1 MSSTLWS
8 PLLELCRQQPAA
20 NHEQVCQRASH
31 LHTVEV
37 FRQASIPN
45 LRESEQSFDDP
56 EGVLDARADLR
67 LGPVLE
73 TLGLI
78 DLTVVTVAL
87 IGEVLRFRHPFAN
100 HIPLAAVRLIAVHPS
115 LFSVQQVRQRQGI
128 GNIRGGDF
136 LRCG

>member
-1 MSSTLWS
+1 VHLATQISGASR
-8 PLLELCRQQPAA
+8 PLLQAEGDLRTRSGYGFSTKDSLKNSRCDAPTLRQQPAA

-78 DLTVVTVAL
+78 DLTVVTVAS
-87 IGEVLRFRHPFAN
+87 IGSSFAFGTRLRITSPWPRYA
-100 HIPLAAVRLIAVHPS
+100 
-115 LFSVQQVRQRQGI
+115 
-128 GNIRGGDF
+128 
-136 LRCG
+136 